1 MVISKKLKIE
11 VVVFCK
17 QKRKNGQKLYILKKS
32 NVYGHLSAKKSKEQV
47 SSRNRPRVFTLVHKL
62 HKLQVAKYAKKKKIQ
77 TILSY
82 EKYNDIEQVYQWRSN
97 MSKGVPKQKYSNI
110 LNIRKQKPN

>member
-1 MVISKKLKIE
+1 M
-11 VVVFCK
+11 
-17 QKRKNGQKLYILKKS
+17 Q
-32 NVYGHLSAKKSKEQV
+32 
-47 SSRNRPRVFTLVHKL
+47 
-62 HKLQVAKYAKKKKIQ
+62 KKIQ

-97 MSKGVPKQKYSNI
+97 MSKGVPKQKNSNI

>member
-1 MVISKKLKIE
+1 M
-11 VVVFCK
+11 
-17 QKRKNGQKLYILKKS
+17 Q
-32 NVYGHLSAKKSKEQV
+32 
-47 SSRNRPRVFTLVHKL
+47 
-62 HKLQVAKYAKKKKIQ
+62 KKIQ

-82 EKYNDIEQVYQWRSN
+82 EKYNDIEQVYQWQSN